1 MDVEGIVSVGASESK
16 EPYSDWLLKRLNSFD
31 SFLGTSLQG
40 LKGQAIEFLLVVESE
55 LNRRAEVN
63 KNPSSLKGS
72 GGKGFREL
80 KGLFSSIN
88 YGCSSARRSGV
99 NRSRVLSVAQ

>member
-1 MDVEGIVSVGASESK
+1 MVE
-16 EPYSDWLLKRLNSFD
+16 F
-31 SFLGTSLQG
+31 
-40 LKGQAIEFLLVVESE
+40 E

-63 KNPSSLKGS
+63 KKSSSLKGS

-88 YGCSSARRSGV
+88 YGSSSARRSVLIGV
-99 NRSRVLSVAQ
+99 GFSLLLNEFEASFLECQRAE